1 MPKSPLVC
9 PQMRGAND
17 MEYGVDT
24 ERNLSTLD
32 IEWVEY
38 VAGRK
43 VSTEEALQL
52 IREYNEWLDQM
63 EANDVGPELYTEAA

>member
-1 MPKSPLVC
+1 
-9 PQMRGAND
+9 

-24 ERNLSTLD
+24 ERTLSTLD

-63 EANDVGPELYTEAA
+63 EANDVGPELYTETP